1 MREKCWKLLKSNCS
15 GEFNFSIVKVST
27 ISQDFSG
34 NFREFPIFTPPTS
47 AGPFKPTR
55 NFSDKEKKKT
65 NPGSGLIIYVNHHHT
80 RNNGKSHNCWFS
92 FVLVPIFQI
101 FNIWKRFVGQ
111 EISRCFPETSRRFTE
126 LTSVAIEERR
136 DKTPRAIIQSSTA
149 EIKSAPMTKVP
160 ADSRLEAFL
169 CNYCCCGAS
178 DFDYCS
184 EAS

>member
-1 MREKCWKLLKSNCS
+1 MENPTIVGFRLFSSQFFRFSTS
-15 GEFNFSIVKVST
+15 GSDLWVKRSRGVFPNRLED
-27 ISQDFSG
+27 SQ
-34 NFREFPIFTPPTS
+34 
-47 AGPFKPTR
+47 K
-55 NFSDKEKKKT
+55 
-65 NPGSGLIIYVNHHHT
+65 
-80 RNNGKSHNCWFS
+80 
-92 FVLVPIFQI
+92 
-101 FNIWKRFVGQ
+101 
-111 EISRCFPETSRRFTE
+111 